1 MRGRFRL
8 GQDYQAGQVEI
19 DDLWVR
25 ASAPGQSNGAGYM
38 EIDNKATAA
47 DRLLSVS
54 SSAAERVELHTVETK
69 DGVAKM
75 RQVEGGIALPAGGE
89 VKLAP
94 GGYHVMFLKLKAP
107 SPKALR
113 CRHAQVREGR
123 RGRRP
128 VQGQARRAQ
137 PRHESRPQLDEALSA
152 RRSAEQ
158 TQARCPLHGAGIA
171 ASE

>member
-1 MRGRFRL
+1 MG
-8 GQDYQAGQVEI
+8 
-19 DDLWVR
+19 VR

-94 GGYHVMFLKLKAP
+94 GGYHVMFLAE
-107 SPKALR
+107 SPFA
-113 CRHAQVREGR
+113 EGAAVPATLSS
-123 RGRRP
+123 RRP
-128 VQGQARRAQ
+128 ARSPSSSRSSP
-137 PRHESRPQLDEALSA
+137 PRTTPA
-152 RRSAEQ
+152 
-158 TQARCPLHGAGIA
+158 
-171 ASE
+171 

>member
-1 MRGRFRL
+1 MKLRKFAVIAAMGL
-8 GQDYQAGQVEI
+8 CAAGSAWAKDYQAGQVEI

-94 GGYHVMFLKLKAP
+94 GGYHVMFLAE
-107 SPKALR
+107 SPFA
-113 CRHAQVREGR
+113 EGAAVPATP
-123 RGRRP
+123 GSRRP
-128 VQGQARRAQ
+128 ARSPSSSRSSP
-137 PRHESRPQLDEALSA
+137 PRTTPA
-152 RRSAEQ
+152 
-158 TQARCPLHGAGIA
+158 
-171 ASE
+171 